1 MDGSGPAMGIE
12 VSAVV
17 RLLLLISFFLFAQV
31 EAGNKSVEVLDLSRL
46 MPSLIPEPVWKTYR
60 FSITNQVKDL

>member
-1 MDGSGPAMGIE
+1 MGIE
-12 VSAVV
+12 MSAIVV
-17 RLLLLISFFLFAQV
+17 RLMLIPCPPQV

-60 FSITNQVKDL
+60 FSIQNQVKVTVSKKY

>member
-1 MDGSGPAMGIE
+1 MGIE

-17 RLLLLISFFLFAQV
+17 RLLLLLINQLVLAQV

-60 FSITNQVKDL
+60 FSIQNQVKDL